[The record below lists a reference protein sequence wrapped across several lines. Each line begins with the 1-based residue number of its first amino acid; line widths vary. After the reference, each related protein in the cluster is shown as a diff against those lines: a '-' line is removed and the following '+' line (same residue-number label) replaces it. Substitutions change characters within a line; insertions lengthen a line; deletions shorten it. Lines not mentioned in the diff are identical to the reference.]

1 MIQTKEMK
9 QLQSYMYN
17 NNNNNNKDKHK
28 KFKTSICILLYV
40 IDFSLAP
47 LRWQIMI
54 IVGRGRV
61 SLRVIVIAVR
71 IPKLFLY

>member
-17 NNNNNNKDKHK
+17 NNNNKDKHE
-28 KFKTSICILLYV
+28 KFKTSICISLYV
-40 IDFSLAP
+40 LDSSRP
-47 LRWQIMI
+47 SGGRWWL
-54 IVGRGRV
+54 RGRV
-61 SLRVIVIAVR
+61 SLRVIVVGVR

>member
-54 IVGRGRV
+54 IEGGAG
-61 SLRVIVIAVR
+61 VIASDCYCCTY
-71 IPKLFLY
+71 P

>member
-1 MIQTKEMK
+1 MK

-54 IVGRGRV
+54 IEGGRV
-61 SLRVIVIAVR
+61 SL
-71 IPKLFLY
+71 